1 VPVGLRDPSAAGYL
15 ARSIVSATTQLAAIG
30 LATALC
36 IWVAGTRRRTAPVA
50 RALLFIAIVLNL
62 FAANRGLNPT
72 MSVSSIGHPAWLAVA
87 HAHPDSRIYSP
98 HPAILPKGDRELPTT
113 LAVHPDMPAP
123 AVTAV
128 YQSTLAGF
136 PTAPGVHSVLA
147 PDLTRLRSVAYT
159 ALLQRFATSDPEAR
173 DRFLRRVGTRY
184 FLAKDA
190 PRDTRRPLVALD
202 GIVAMTLFEDP
213 APASRALVVP
223 SARIVPSLGARIG
236 ALFSDAFAID
246 QDVLLDAAPLAA
258 AGVPGPVGPP
268 GATIVED
275 QPTRVRIAASVPE
288 GGGYVMLL
296 DSHDPNWIAEVDG
309 QPAPLLEA
317 DGLFRAVRVAP
328 GHHDVVFRYRSR

>member
-72 MSVSSIGHPAWLAVA
+72 MSVSSIGHPSWLPVA

-136 PTAPGVHSVLA
+136 PTAPGLHSVLA

-159 ALLQRFATSDPEAR
+159 ARCSS
-173 DRFLRRVGTRY
+173 
-184 FLAKDA
+184 
-190 PRDTRRPLVALD
+190 
-202 GIVAMTLFEDP
+202 
-213 APASRALVVP
+213 ASRPATTTREIGSCAG
-223 SARIVPSLGARIG
+223 SARGTSSQR
-236 ALFSDAFAID
+236 
-246 QDVLLDAAPLAA
+246 
-258 AGVPGPVGPP
+258 
-268 GATIVED
+268 
-275 QPTRVRIAASVPE
+275 TRQGTHADLWWRSTASWP
-288 GGGYVMLL
+288 
-296 DSHDPNWIAEVDG
+296 
-309 QPAPLLEA
+309 
-317 DGLFRAVRVAP
+317 
-328 GHHDVVFRYRSR
+328 